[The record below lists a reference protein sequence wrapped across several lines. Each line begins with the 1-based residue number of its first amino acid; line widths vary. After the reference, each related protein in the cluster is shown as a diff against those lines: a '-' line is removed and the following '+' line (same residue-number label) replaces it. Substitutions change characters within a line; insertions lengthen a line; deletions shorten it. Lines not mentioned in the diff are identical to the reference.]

1 MQKGGRQ
8 GGGMRRERDSWRR
21 LFTGQYI
28 QSTKKVG
35 GKRDRGRRRM
45 RRSKG
50 R

>member
-1 MQKGGRQ
+1 MG
-8 GGGMRRERDSWRR
+8 RERDSWR

-35 GKRDRGRRRM
+35 GKRDRRKRRM